1 MISRTIA
8 LCAAL
13 TASVALAAP
22 HASAQNAK
30 RVAFL
35 DGPIADKYI
44 GGLTRSFTETAKANG
59 LDVSVVQS
67 PFDPA
72 LQAQQMDDAIAK
84 KVDAIVMM
92 IMSQKALIPALTRAK
107 EAHIPVILINTP
119 IPQEDLYT
127 AFVGEDSNNMGAT
140 AAKAMAEGLKGRTNA
155 KVAVV
160 AGSMDEG
167 IAPARVAAFK
177 KEMANHPGITVV
189 AVEETHWAPPEAE
202 RATGQLLA
210 RFSGQGGLDGI
221 YAMNDP
227 LANGAVQAAQSAGV
241 KLGTGKGEL
250 VIVGGNCLAMGIAD
264 IQQGTMYATLYWTPI
279 NMGRDT
285 ANTVKKILDGQPVPK
300 KQSRSL
306 DIITK
311 ANVDKYKQEC
321 TF

>member
-1 MISRTIA
+1 MKLRIIA
-8 LCAAL
+8 ACAVLA
-13 TASVALAAP
+13 TAVGLAAP
-22 HASAQNAK
+22 HALAADAK

-44 GGLTRSFTETAKANG
+44 GGLTRSFTETAKAAG
-59 LDVSVVQS
+59 LDVAVVQS

-140 AAKAMAEGLKGRTNA
+140 AAKAMAEGLKGRPAA
-155 KVAVV
+155 KVAII

-177 KEMANHPGITVV
+177 SEMAKHPGINVV

-250 VIVGGNCLAMGIAD
+250 VVVGGNCLAMGIAD
-264 IQQGTMYATLYWTPI
+264 IEQGTMYATLNWTPI

-285 ANTVKKILDGQPVPK
+285 ANTVKKILDGQAVPK

-311 ANVDKYKQEC
+311 ANVAKYQKEC